1 MWVGTRTKSVL
12 FLLSLFFFRAHWFL
26 VVVCFPALEDV
37 QYESFPSPAG
47 ELRRAAPSRYRADV
61 EGDASDWLMF

>member
-1 MWVGTRTKSVL
+1 MGRNQEQVCSF
-12 FLLSLFFFRAHWFL
+12 FLVSFSRAHWFL

-47 ELRRAAPSRYRADV
+47 EPCRTNGL
-61 EGDASDWLMF
+61 F